1 MTAERVA
8 ASVLAVAGHNDW
20 SPVDPALVATDNE

>member
-8 ASVLAVAGHNDW
+8 AAMLAVAGSNDW
-20 SPVDPALVATDNE
+20 SPVDPALIATDSE